1 MYRSHIRLF
10 LVVSA
15 VLVLAAVSSCR
26 CTKNRA
32 PGVPVISNVT
42 ALPHEDHRASIRDGL
57 VRQATSPVRWS
68 DSMTWAVANLEG
80 QMIELAPGKVLS
92 GLMRR
97 IDRKA
102 KVDNFAEPAAC
113 EARVSSSS

>member
-1 MYRSHIRLF
+1 
-10 LVVSA
+10 
-15 VLVLAAVSSCR
+15 
-26 CTKNRA
+26 
-32 PGVPVISNVT
+32 
-42 ALPHEDHRASIRDGL
+42 
-57 VRQATSPVRWS
+57 
-68 DSMTWAVANLEG
+68 MTWAVANLQG

-102 KVDNFAEPAAC
+102 KVENFAEPAAC